1 MGKYMFQGSYT
12 AEGARGVL
20 KDGGSGR
27 RAAVEK
33 LAASSGGKLESF
45 YFTFGA
51 DDFVIIVDAPD
62 NEGAAAVALAVGASG
77 AVSVRTTVLLTTDQV
92 DAVAKRVVDY
102 RAPGA

>member
-33 LAASSGGKLESF
+33 MLASEGGTLETF

-51 DDFVIIVDAPD
+51 DDFVIIVDLPD
-62 NEGAAAVALAVGASG
+62 LESAAAAAMTVGASG
-77 AVSVRTTVLLTTDQV
+77 AVSIRTTVLLTTEQA
-92 DAVAKRVVDY
+92 DAVAKRVVNY
-102 RAPGA
+102 RAPGS

>member
-33 LAASSGGKLESF
+33 MLSEEGGALESF

-51 DDFVIIVDAPD
+51 DDFVIIVDLPD
-62 NEGAAAVALAVGASG
+62 LEAAAAAAMTVGASG
-77 AVSVRTTVLLTTDQV
+77 AVSIRTTVLLTTEQADT
-92 DAVAKRVVDY
+92 VAKRVVDY

>member
-1 MGKYMFQGSYT
+1 MPKYLFQGSYT

-33 LAASSGGKLESF
+33 LSASAGGTLESF

-51 DDFVIIVDAPD
+51 DDFVIVVDLPD
-62 NEGAAAVALAVGASG
+62 NEAAAAVAMTVGASG
-77 AVSVRTTVLLTTDQV
+77 AVDIRTTVLLTTEQI
-92 DAVAKRVVDY
+92 DAVAKQVVDY
-102 RAPGA
+102 RAPGS

>member
-1 MGKYMFQGSYT
+1 MRKYMFQGSYT

-33 LAASSGGKLESF
+33 LASTAGGKLESF

-51 DDFVIIVDAPD
+51 DDFVVIVDAPD
-62 NEGAAAVALAVGASG
+62 DETAAAVALTVGASG
-77 AVSVRTTVLLTTDQV
+77 AVSIRTTVLLTTDQV
-92 DAVAKRVVDY
+92 DDIARRVVEY
-102 RAPGA
+102 RPPGA

>member
-1 MGKYMFQGSYT
+1 MPKFMYQGSYT

-20 KDGGSGR
+20 KDGGSSR

-33 LAASSGGKLESF
+33 LAASGGGKLESF
-45 YFTFGA
+45 YYTFGA

-62 NEGAAAVALAVGASG
+62 NESAAAVAMTVGSSG
-77 AVSVRTTVLLTTDQV
+77 AVNVRTTVLLTTEQM

>member
-1 MGKYMFQGSYT
+1 MPKFMYQGSYT

-20 KDGGSGR
+20 KDGGSSR

-33 LAASSGGKLESF
+33 LAASGGGKLESF
-45 YFTFGA
+45 YYTFGA

-62 NEGAAAVALAVGASG
+62 NESAAAVAMTVGSSG
-77 AVSVRTTVLLTTDQV
+77 AVNVRTTVLLTTEQMDG
-92 DAVAKRVVDY
+92 VAKRVVDY

>member
-1 MGKYMFQGSYT
+1 MAKYMFQGSYT

-20 KDGGSGR
+20 KDGGSAR

-33 LAASSGGKLESF
+33 LAASTGGKLESF

-62 NEGAAAVALAVGASG
+62 NVSAAAVAMTVASSG
-77 AVSVRTTVLLTTDQV
+77 AVSLRTTVLLTTEQADE
-92 DAVAKRVVDY
+92 VAKRVVDY
-102 RAPGA
+102 RAPGT